1 MGIQYEQ
8 LDKHQAMTLLP
19 QILDREINISKTFP
33 ILVERE
39 IDYINEAKG
48 LFEGEFYSYS
58 MLAIWN
64 AAVNNLKRK
73 VEAYGVELWSSIV
86 KDEPGRKKYDK
97 DGETIAER
105 WSNVDDLVLIAGA
118 TRLGLLNPKAGK
130 ALEMINWMRNH
141 ASPAHDSDNRVE
153 REDAIGL
160 ILILQKNL
168 FEQPFPEPGFSVSA
182 LFEPIKK
189 RSHSEDELGTLR
201 DQIKSFRV
209 QDIRNSFGFF
219 TDLLT
224 KGEEPSTTNVIEL
237 FPTLWERAN
246 EDLRKTL
253 GVKYHTLMI
262 DPDSDDSIDKGAKTR
277 IFEMLI
283 KLSAVHYIPDGTRAR
298 VFRRAAEKLAT
309 AKDTGYGWTIEES
322 GAKNLAQL
330 GTSVPSIAFE
340 EVYQEILSVWCG
352 NYWGRSKAFLN
363 LQEFIDRLN
372 TDQIRTIM
380 RMFRENKRVREEL
393 SQRRPKAE
401 AIALLSSFEPRL
413 TIEANIQE
421 LRETIDEIKKM

>member
-1 MGIQYEQ
+1 
-8 LDKHQAMTLLP
+8 MTLLP
-19 QILDREINISKTFP
+19 QILDNKVNVTKTFP
-33 ILVERE
+33 LLVERE

-48 LFEGEFYSYS
+48 LFEGGFYSYS

-97 DGETIAER
+97 DGETVAER

-168 FEQPFPEPGFSVSA
+168 FEHPFPEPGFSVSA

-189 RSHSEDELGTLR
+189 RNHNADELDTLK

-224 KGEEPSTTNVIEL
+224 RGEEPSTTNVSEL
-237 FPTLWERAN
+237 FPTLWEKAN

-262 DPDSDDSIDKGAKTR
+262 DPDSDDSTDKGAKTR
-277 IFEMLI
+277 VFEMLV
-283 KLSAVHYIPDGTRAR
+283 KLAAVHYIPDGTRAR

-309 AKDTGYGWTIEES
+309 AKDTGYGWSLEES
-322 GAKNLAQL
+322 AAKNLAQL
-330 GTSVPSIAFE
+330 GTSVPSITFE
-340 EVYQEILSVWCG
+340 EVYQEIFAVWCG
-352 NYWGRSKAFLN
+352 NYWGRSKAYVS
-363 LQEFIDRLN
+363 LQEFIDKLN
-372 TDQIRTIM
+372 TDQIRTVM
-380 RMFRENKRVREEL
+380 RMFRENMRVRDEL

-401 AIALLSSFEPRL
+401 ALALLSSFEARL
-413 TIEANIQE
+413 TLEANKQE
-421 LRETIDEIKKM
+421 LRETIEEVKRL